1 MSSGQASL
9 LQQWLQHPKRTRLRR
24 ALFQVHLWSGLGL
37 GLYIFF
43 VSVTGSVLV
52 YRNELYVLAT
62 DAGLGAIRLVSGLI
76 RLHESF
82 LLGRSGRFVNGIG
95 ALFVLLVLFTGLL
108 MWWPGTRRW
117 KRSLSVHRGVGWRR
131 TVWDLH
137 GMVGLWCFGFMLIL
151 ALSGAYLCFPEQ
163 VHVLADLVEPPTA
176 ENAGRRTV
184 DSLLYWLAFLHFG
197 RIDGIG
203 LVCSGP
209 GLCDQ
214 TVKALWA
221 FFGLA
226 PALMFATG
234 ATMWWNRVLRRW
246 IRQGASKPGRLKSG
260 SSSRS

>member
-1 MSSGQASL
+1 SLYPVEQRARHDMNSGQASL

-62 DAGLGAIRLVSGLI
+62 ESGMGAIRLVSGLI

-95 ALFVLLVLFTGLL
+95 ALLVLLVLFTGLL

-131 TVWDLH
+131 TVW
-137 GMVGLWCFGFMLIL
+137 
-151 ALSGAYLCFPEQ
+151 
-163 VHVLADLVEPPTA
+163 
-176 ENAGRRTV
+176 
-184 DSLLYWLAFLHFG
+184 
-197 RIDGIG
+197 
-203 LVCSGP
+203 
-209 GLCDQ
+209 
-214 TVKALWA
+214 
-221 FFGLA
+221 
-226 PALMFATG
+226 
-234 ATMWWNRVLRRW
+234 
-246 IRQGASKPGRLKSG
+246 
-260 SSSRS
+260 